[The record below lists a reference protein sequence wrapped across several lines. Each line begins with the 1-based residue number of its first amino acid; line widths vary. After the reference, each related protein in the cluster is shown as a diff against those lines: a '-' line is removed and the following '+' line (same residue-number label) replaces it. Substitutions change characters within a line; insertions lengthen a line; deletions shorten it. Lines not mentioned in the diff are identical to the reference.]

1 MLHLSR
7 HYAHTED
14 KPKRDNVIAKTA
26 FEIGSCAKPKTPWL
40 ADYAFIGG
48 MKWKPFMDSDFNW
61 RYLEWN
67 VMSNNII
74 DCIEFTLKKKNLKD
88 MRNAREV
95 GIFDVSTKQL
105 YVDVNTRKIV
115 VIRKCGF
122 VWQTVGYLN
131 PDDPLHRIQVTFE
144 PNAKPLSDLL

>member
-14 KPKRDNVIAKTA
+14 KPKHDNIIAKTA
-26 FEIGSCAKPKTPWL
+26 FGIGSCARPKTPWL

-48 MKWKPFMDSDFNW
+48 MKWKPFTLNPNW

-67 VMSNNII
+67 VMANNII
-74 DCIEFTLKKKNLKD
+74 DCIAFALKKKDLKD
-88 MRNAREV
+88 MRNAADV
-95 GIFDVSTKQL
+95 GIYDVTAKQL

-115 VIRKCGF
+115 VVRKSGF

-144 PNAKPLSDLL
+144 PHSKPLSDLL